1 MTQIVKLS
9 DRFENFTLIS
19 CFKNIYYAEQLPQTS
34 AWRDIGIAQLK
45 EKPWAP
51 WPPRVNDRPKKT
63 ETALVS
69 KIAREDITITQVGLS
84 I

>member
-1 MTQIVKLS
+1 M
-9 DRFENFTLIS
+9 
-19 CFKNIYYAEQLPQTS
+19 QLPQTS

-51 WPPRVNDRPKKT
+51 LPPPPRVNDRPKKT
-63 ETALVS
+63 ETALVY
-69 KIAREDITITQVGLS
+69 KKAREDITITQVGLS